1 MLRIDVLLQIGG
13 FRREVRLEADARIVA
28 LTGYSGAGKTS
39 VLNAI
44 AGLVTPRRGR
54 IEVDGHVLFDAAA
67 GIDVPVHQR
76 RVGYVFQEARLF
88 PHLTVRRNL
97 LYGRRD
103 ESARFRLDDVIAL
116 LGIESLLDRRPANLS
131 GGEAQR
137 VAIGRALLSQPDILL
152 LDEPLS
158 ALDRARR
165 EELIGFIQRVRD
177 ESKLPMV
184 YVSHSLDE
192 VKRLTD
198 VVHELD

>member
-1 MLRIDVLLQIGG
+1 MLKIDVLLEFGS
-13 FRREVRLEADARIVA
+13 FRREVQLHEEAQIVA

-44 AGLVTPRRGR
+44 AGLVTPTRGH
-54 IEVDGHVLFDAAA
+54 IEVDGHVLFDSAQR
-67 GIDVPVHQR
+67 IDVPVHQR
-76 RVGYVFQEARLF
+76 RVGYIFQDARLF

-97 LYGRRD
+97 LYGQRD
-103 ESARFRLDDVIAL
+103 ASARFRLDEVIAL
-116 LGIESLLDRRPANLS
+116 LGIETLLARRPANLS

-192 VKRLTD
+192 VRRLTD